1 MDVYQMQLVKV
12 GPSLRER
19 AEQFVTRQ
27 RHHAV
32 VNRLRRFR
40 EGLEA
45 GMEPEPWTT
54 IEAPA
59 VTFLADICDALHL
72 TANEKAEVLG
82 AVGQQAQ
89 DNILVEQI
97 RPLKRLNERQMQ
109 ALVQAHNGDTSR
121 MVIYSR
127 FVQKSQQKHYAW
139 TWLTSYSAV
148 SCDDKAV
155 VAERSIQ
162 LFEAK
167 RGVGSRY

>member
-19 AEQFVTRQ
+19 AEQFIAE
-27 RHHAV
+27 RHHQAV

-40 EGLEA
+40 EELEA
-45 GMEPEPWTT
+45 GTEPEPWTT
-54 IEAPA
+54 LEVPA

-72 TANEKAEVLG
+72 TVNEKAEVLG
-82 AVGQQAQ
+82 AAGQQAQ
-89 DNILVEQI
+89 DNILAEQI
-97 RPLKRLNERQMQ
+97 RPQKHLNERQMQ
-109 ALVQAHNGDTSR
+109 ALVEAQKRDTSR

-127 FVQKSQQKHYAW
+127 FIQKSQQKHYAW
-139 TWLTSYSAV
+139 TWLTSYGV
-148 SCDDKAV
+148 VFCDDKAV

-167 RGVGSRY
+167 RGMPK